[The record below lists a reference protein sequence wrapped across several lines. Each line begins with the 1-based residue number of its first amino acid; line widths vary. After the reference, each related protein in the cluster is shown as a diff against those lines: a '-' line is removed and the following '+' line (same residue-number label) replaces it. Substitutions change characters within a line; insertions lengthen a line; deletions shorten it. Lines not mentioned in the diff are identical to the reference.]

1 MQWLAVA
8 CTAENQVLAWSEN
21 LSILESACQNDFR
34 AISRIYGVD
43 DLPAQQLRQF
53 NLDFRIQF
61 DGPRNTK
68 FVPHRKDI
76 ELVALSHN
84 LQSKVGLMV
93 ELQQRLAHGFKRFE
107 VQYPWQSEAYEEKY
121 KQAMTVIDGG
131 TGETGMVSDYAEESG
146 LTVNVAAGLIVN
158 KYQNRKF
165 LIRKLERLRAR
176 HQIAIRNAKTKDDL
190 ALCRKAMEE
199 DSFLSMMM

>member
-1 MQWLAVA
+1 
-8 CTAENQVLAWSEN
+8 
-21 LSILESACQNDFR
+21 
-34 AISRIYGVD
+34 
-43 DLPAQQLRQF
+43 
-53 NLDFRIQF
+53 
-61 DGPRNTK
+61 
-68 FVPHRKDI
+68 
-76 ELVALSHN
+76 
-84 LQSKVGLMV
+84 MV

-107 VQYPWQSEAYEEKY
+107 VQYPWQNEAYEEKY
-121 KQAMTVIDGG
+121 KQAMTVIEEGA
-131 TGETGMVSDYAEESG
+131 GETGMISDYAEESG